1 MDNVKIIQSILPW
14 LQITDDYKKVEKI
27 YNFIACDELNF
38 FQLGKCFKY
47 EIIKVNPN
55 CNMQKPH

>member
-27 YNFIACDELNF
+27 YNSIACDELNF
-38 FQLGKCFKY
+38 FPVKQML
-47 EIIKVNPN
+47 
-55 CNMQKPH
+55 